1 MGSDILKTLKIILKL
16 SKYLLI
22 FMIVVTIILSI
33 SFVSY
38 SKKLEYQ
45 IPKKQ
50 TITILDKDE
59 NTYFEINNANKQSY
73 VNLIDISEHIKKAII
88 CIEDK
93 DFYRHN
99 GINIKRMGG
108 ALLKNIKSNSISEGA
123 STITQQYARNL
134 FLTNEKTYKRKIKEI
149 SIAINLESKYSKD
162 EILEGY
168 LNTIYF
174 GHGIYGIKDACKFY
188 FNKIPKDITLAE
200 ACVLTA
206 IPKGPSIY
214 SPIINYEKNKERK
227 ELIIKEL
234 FKDQKISKY
243 EMNEALKERITINK
257 TSKENIKKAPFYQ
270 DAIIEEL
277 KELNIKSEI
286 PYSVYT
292 NVDLDL
298 NTFINKTIEKYLPSS
313 DLEIALMAMNPK
325 NGEVLSIIG
334 GKDYSKSSFNRATSA
349 LRQPGSSIKPFLYY
363 AALEN
368 GFTPITTFNSSPTT
382 FNINGSIYEPHNY
395 KEIYPNQDVTMAY
408 ALATSD
414 NIYAVKT
421 HLFLGTDTLY
431 NTLIDFGF
439 STKINNNAS
448 LALGT
453 SEVYLDELV
462 NGYAKIASLGK
473 NVKRNYIN
481 KIVDI
486 NGKVLYKANNN
497 YNQVFNANNC
507 YILAETMTNVF
518 DNNLALNIS
527 VTGASIKSM
536 LTNKYAAKSGST
548 DTDNWMIG
556 FNNNFVLGI
565 WCGYDDN
572 RVLENGEGKFIKYI
586 WAEIMEY
593 YTKKQKDKWYDT
605 PNTVTSISLNPING
619 RLALNNEYSKSLYFN
634 INNIPWS
641 IFDISDIDKEQVNK
655 KQ

>member
-22 FMIVVTIILSI
+22 FMIIVTIILSI

-277 KELNIKSEI
+277 KKLNIKSEI

-408 ALATSD
+408 ALEHLI
-414 NIYAVKT
+414 IYMLLKRIYFWV
-421 HLFLGTDTLY
+421 LILYITL
-431 NTLIDFGF
+431 
-439 STKINNNAS
+439 
-448 LALGT
+448 
-453 SEVYLDELV
+453 
-462 NGYAKIASLGK
+462 
-473 NVKRNYIN
+473 
-481 KIVDI
+481 
-486 NGKVLYKANNN
+486 
-497 YNQVFNANNC
+497 
-507 YILAETMTNVF
+507 
-518 DNNLALNIS
+518 
-527 VTGASIKSM
+527 
-536 LTNKYAAKSGST
+536 
-548 DTDNWMIG
+548 
-556 FNNNFVLGI
+556 
-565 WCGYDDN
+565 
-572 RVLENGEGKFIKYI
+572 
-586 WAEIMEY
+586 
-593 YTKKQKDKWYDT
+593 
-605 PNTVTSISLNPING
+605 
-619 RLALNNEYSKSLYFN
+619 
-634 INNIPWS
+634 
-641 IFDISDIDKEQVNK
+641 
-655 KQ
+655 